1 MSAIGHTMTELPG
14 ELHLFSPTGPPLEER
29 VAPIFAECLH
39 EHDVGDILVLKRFP
53 TGIETFTDVLATHVD
68 SVERPEVMSLT
79 RFARTILEASPEN
92 PTLVS
97 QHERAAVL
105 ASVLSEYEWTDSF
118 LQQASAFDAFEDD
131 VGRFTLAAAWQNQNV
146 DTTDS
151 SLAELFDFTAH
162 LQEVLATNGYAERA
176 SIIPRALEYME
187 TETASPPILD
197 RFDVILTV
205 EVEEFSAL
213 ERRFL
218 AAASTDTELVCVGE
232 RHGSIQRIRNEPGD
246 ITDYLHMET
255 VVHDSSSPISG
266 PAQVA
271 AHLATGE
278 APQPEAPNGLF
289 EITEET
295 FADQVQT
302 VAEEIERRR
311 TTEGWSYDEF
321 AVVLKDSSSPIQ
333 ETVRILQQAGIPTA
347 SITTSALSD
356 DPAARELY
364 HVARYLESGGDDQ
377 SRTLLEARV
386 PDFTTIL
393 DDDELATESVSNAL
407 TTWVLD
413 TDLKQRV
420 ASTESRL
427 EARIQFQ
434 HIGRVLDLARFVEGC
449 PLLDSSWDAFCQ
461 ALERAFRYSAPD
473 FYSEVDVKEGGVLV
487 DSARVVKNASWKAV
501 FVLNVVEEE
510 YPAVPRF
517 SSLFPIAQLKSLPEY
532 PAVTSPTRD
541 EVRETFPT
549 ADDDI
554 NHPFSAY
561 YTELSRRL
569 LAVGANAA
577 TDQLYFCTYAENA
590 ADPGKY
596 KQPSR
601 FLQQLR
607 DQFEFDSITHEDV
620 HSQGRAATRVLSS
633 VERALQ
639 DVRTAPVTGDD
650 VDLDAVE
657 TQFGAIQQ
665 LLDETD
671 DPELEAAFEAHV
683 DFAEGRVRR
692 D

>member
-1 MSAIGHTMTELPG
+1 
-14 ELHLFSPTGPPLEER
+14 
-29 VAPIFAECLH
+29 
-39 EHDVGDILVLKRFP
+39 
-53 TGIETFTDVLATHVD
+53 
-68 SVERPEVMSLT
+68 
-79 RFARTILEASPEN
+79 
-92 PTLVS
+92 
-97 QHERAAVL
+97 
-105 ASVLSEYEWTDSF
+105 
-118 LQQASAFDAFEDD
+118 
-131 VGRFTLAAAWQNQNV
+131 
-146 DTTDS
+146 
-151 SLAELFDFTAH
+151 
-162 LQEVLATNGYAERA
+162 
-176 SIIPRALEYME
+176 
-187 TETASPPILD
+187 
-197 RFDVILTV
+197 
-205 EVEEFSAL
+205 
-213 ERRFL
+213 
-218 AAASTDTELVCVGE
+218 
-232 RHGSIQRIRNEPGD
+232 
-246 ITDYLHMET
+246 MET
-255 VVHDSSSPISG
+255 VDHDSSRPISG

-271 AHLATGE
+271 AYLATGE
-278 APQPEAPNGLF
+278 APQSEATDGLF
-289 EITEET
+289 EITEVT

-347 SITTSALSD
+347 SVTTSALSD

-364 HVARYLESGGDDQ
+364 HVARSLESGGDVQ

-386 PDFTTIL
+386 PDSTTIL
-393 DDDELATESVSNAL
+393 DDDELVTEPVSDAL

-420 ASTESRL
+420 AANESRL

-434 HIGRVLDLARFVEGC
+434 HIGRILDLARFVEDC

-517 SSLFPIAQLKSLPEY
+517 SSLFPIAQLKLLPEY
-532 PAVTSPTRD
+532 PAVTSPTRH

-577 TDQLYFCTYAENA
+577 TDQLYFCTYTENA

-633 VERALQ
+633 VDRALQ
-639 DVRTAPVTGDD
+639 DVRTAPVTGGD
-650 VDLDAVE
+650 VDLNAIE

-671 DPELEAAFEAHV
+671 DPGLEAAFEAHV
-683 DFAEGRVRR
+683 DFGEGRVRR